1 LLSGANAIKPVFL
14 VNADVLGLQ
23 ARHRFRIDIISKLLF
38 RDEFDAFTA
47 AADVERGFVSINREA
62 GALG

>member
-1 LLSGANAIKPVFL
+1 M
-14 VNADVLGLQ
+14 NADVLGLQ